1 MFAGMRIHV
10 PTDGDHTAAF
20 GLAIKLKPKKLER
33 REAQSAGTNNEICD
47 AEMLERLVLLSMHV
61 SSGGPHAALLR
72 HLCLNHGT
80 SYRGVDLQGQ
90 KSAIYGRDM
99 TTLSLHKMIK
109 ELLCVVSE

>member
-1 MFAGMRIHV
+1 
-10 PTDGDHTAAF
+10 
-20 GLAIKLKPKKLER
+20 
-33 REAQSAGTNNEICD
+33 
-47 AEMLERLVLLSMHV
+47 MLERLVLLSMHV